1 MKYFKQSL
9 LTITSS
15 LIVMALFYLFS
26 FIINFAK
33 ITQPVNFAIAEDIII
48 IALALIV
55 NFIFGRLLGNK
66 SEKKGYIIQFAVL
79 LIIAV
84 LNILFENTYIFNI
97 STVLNPVYSY
107 AKDLIWQFDPLL
119 SDNIILKCVMAFLF
133 ALFPALL
140 MLSGSRKHE
149 LKGKKS

>member
-1 MKYFKQSL
+1 MRYFKQSL
-9 LTITSS
+9 LTIASS
-15 LIVMALFYLFS
+15 LIVMALFYLFG

-33 ITQPVNFAIAEDIII
+33 ITLPVKFEIAEDIII
-48 IALALIV
+48 IALTLIID
-55 NFIFGRLLGNK
+55 FIFGRLLGNK

-84 LNILFENTYIFNI
+84 LNILFENTYFFII
-97 STVLNPVYSY
+97 STILNPVYSY

-119 SDNIILKCVMAFLF
+119 SDNIILKCVMAFLS

-140 MLSGSRKHE
+140 MFSGSRKHKW
-149 LKGKKS
+149 KGKKS